1 MEQFKSRGYMLTTT
15 LKYLREGLGPVRGP
29 LALSK
34 ITPET
39 LRIIESSKPAEWY
52 PCALQVEMYEGI
64 IFAAQGDLALAEKD
78 LVGVGK
84 FGANEAINS
93 FLKLLMKVLTPTLF
107 AKKLPSL
114 YERDNSKGKVTV
126 EVSDDRLV
134 CNIDDCKGC
143 AHLAPVSSGWAT
155 FALEA
160 MGKKLSKSVIHGWS
174 FDDPDSGKVSFEL
187 NWKV

>member
-1 MEQFKSRGYMLTTT
+1 MEPFKSRGYMLTTT
-15 LKYLREGLGPVRGP
+15 LKYLREGLDPRRGEM
-29 LALSK
+29 ALSK
-34 ITPET
+34 VSPET
-39 LRIIESSKPAEWY
+39 IRIIESSKPAEWY
-52 PCALQVEMYEGI
+52 PATIQVEMYDGI
-64 IFAAQGDLALAEKD
+64 IFAAQGDAALAEKD
-78 LVGVGK
+78 LVGVGR

-126 EVSDDRLV
+126 DVSDDRLV
-134 CNIDDCKGC
+134 CNIDDCRGC

-174 FDDPDSGKVSFEL
+174 LENPDSGKVSFEL
-187 NWKV
+187 HWKV